1 MWARVSPSNEIL
13 EIIRH
18 AKAITIDGLQHPKSI
33 FTLWSDAEKAEI
45 GIYPVQDAPH
55 PDSRF
60 YTWGS
65 PTSTFNTVTKVVEI
79 SYSSTEKSL
88 DDTLWTAQE
97 EIKEKQPDGSIV
109 TKVIDVKI
117 PDNKSVGD
125 VRTQGL
131 KNAQI
136 TRSKHTANSL
146 LSPTDWYVTRSTERS
161 KAIPSDVSTYRAAV
175 ISTLDTMETKIKAV
189 STLSAFKELHEYEYY
204 ANGVVKTTSVIHTW
218 PDPLED

>member
-33 FTLWSDAEKAEI
+33 FTLWSDAEKAVI
-45 GIYPVQDAPH
+45 GIYPVQDAPP

-65 PTSTFNTVTKVVEI
+65 PTSTFNTITKVVEI
-79 SYSSTEKSL
+79 SYTPIEKSMN
-88 DDTLWTAQE
+88 DTLWAAQE
-97 EIKEKQPDGSIV
+97 EIKEEQPDGSIV
-109 TKVIDVKI
+109 TKVIDVDI

-131 KNAQI
+131 KNTQI
-136 TRSKHTANSL
+136 TRSKQTASTL

-175 ISTLDTMETKIKAV
+175 ISALDTKETKIKAV
-189 STLSAFKELHEYEYY
+189 STLSAFKKLHEDEYH
-204 ANGVVKTTSVIHTW
+204 ANGDLKATSVIHIW
-218 PDPLED
+218 PDSLED

>member
-79 SYSSTEKSL
+79 SYTPIEKSM
-88 DDTLWTAQE
+88 DDTLWTSQD
-97 EIKEKQPDGSIV
+97 QTDG
-109 TKVIDVKI
+109 VIPPK
-117 PDNKSVGD
+117 KSVGD

-136 TRSKHTANSL
+136 TRSKHTASTL

>member
-33 FTLWSDAEKAEI
+33 FTLWSDAEKAVI
-45 GIYPVQDAPH
+45 GIYPVQDAPP

-65 PTSTFNTVTKVVEI
+65 PTSTFNTITKVVEI
-79 SYSSTEKSL
+79 SYTPIEKSMN
-88 DDTLWTAQE
+88 DTLWTSQN
-97 EIKEKQPDGSIV
+97 QTDG
-109 TKVIDVKI
+109 VIPSD
-117 PDNKSVGD
+117 KSVGD

-131 KNAQI
+131 KNTQI
-136 TRSKHTANSL
+136 TRSKQTANTL

-175 ISTLDTMETKIKAV
+175 ISALDTKETKIKAV
-189 STLSAFKELHEYEYY
+189 STLSAFKKLHEDEYH
-204 ANGVVKTTSVIHTW
+204 ANGDLKATSVIHIW
-218 PDPLED
+218 PDSLED

>member
-33 FTLWSDAEKAEI
+33 FTLWSDAEKAAI

-55 PDSRF
+55 PDNRF

-79 SYSSTEKSL
+79 SYTSIEKSV
-88 DDTLWTAQE
+88 DDTLWAAQE
-97 EIKEKQPDGSIV
+97 EIKEEQPDGSIV
-109 TKVIDVKI
+109 TKVIDVDI

-136 TRSKHTANSL
+136 TRSKHTASTL

-175 ISTLDTMETKIKAV
+175 ITTLDTMETKIKAAATFSV
-189 STLSAFKELHEYEYY
+189 FKALYESEYY
-204 ANGVVKTTSVIHTW
+204 ANDTIKATSVIHTW
-218 PDPLED
+218 PDSLDD

>member
-1 MWARVSPSNEIL
+1 MWARVSPSNEVL

-18 AKAITIDGLQHPKSI
+18 AKPITIDGLQHPDSI
-33 FTLWSDAEKAEI
+33 FTLWSDAERAAI
-45 GIYPVQDAPH
+45 GIYPVQDSGH
-55 PDSRF
+55 PNSRF

-65 PTSTFNTVTKVVEI
+65 PTSTFNSANAVVEI
-79 SYSSTEKSL
+79 NYSSTEKSL
-88 DDTLWTAQE
+88 DDVLWTAQNQTDK
-97 EIKEKQPDGSIV
+97 I
-109 TKVIDVKI
+109 I

-125 VRTQGL
+125 VRTPGL
-131 KNAQI
+131 KNSQI
-136 TRSKHTANSL
+136 TRSKQTANSL